1 MERRQVLGVLM
12 VGLLV
17 AAGGCG
23 RGIGEAVGGIRGG
36 QGSCRVLKAA
46 PPVDVGA
53 YQRFE
58 LARIADGMEGL
69 APGELFSALP
79 GEFAKALADKKIP
92 NAASGKTLLI
102 RGEVIHYEDAGMVNR
117 ALGPLEQVVAR
128 VEYVDKASGKVLAL
142 ANCVGR
148 TKDNFNV
155 GPQSK
160 AEGLARGIVRWIDE
174 RYPKDKR
181 LED

>member
-1 MERRQVLGVLM
+1 M
-12 VGLLV
+12 VALLLV
-17 AAGGCG
+17 AGGCG
-23 RGIGEAVGGIRGG
+23 RGVGEAVGGIRGG

-46 PPVDVGA
+46 PAVDVGA

-58 LARIADGMEGL
+58 LERIADGMEGL
-69 APGELFSALP
+69 APAEVFSALP
-79 GEFAKALADKKIP
+79 AEFAKALADKKIP

-102 RGEVIHYEDAGMVNR
+102 RGKVLHYEGAGMLDR

-128 VEYVDKASGKVLAL
+128 IEYVDKASGKVLAL

-148 TKDNFNV
+148 TKDNISV
-155 GPQSK
+155 GPRTK
-160 AEGLARGIVRWIDE
+160 AQGLARGIVRWIDE